1 VLVASITQAVED
13 VYTVETIA
21 ETKML
26 RLIQAAVRFYSRYNP
41 YVVKYEFET
50 VKDQEAY
57 DIPTGGIGVIDVLW
71 PAEVLDITVNVGQ
84 EMAVLALEPVRY
96 HFVSDRV
103 ISAIQQDAFY
113 RAALGNWRIQNKQV
127 ILIPEPGTTGSDV
140 IMWYAQLHAYTA
152 LTAEFATIPDEDLE
166 IIRDLTLAEIALGKS
181 MEAAVQPNYREGLQS
196 ETFHYAAE
204 SSRIAVKRLQQ
215 SCVNKYGGA
224 VVRGA

>member
-1 VLVASITQAVED
+1 MLVADISQAVED

-21 ETKML
+21 APKML

-41 YVVKYEFET
+41 FVVKYPFET
-50 VKDQEAY
+50 VADQEAY
-57 DIPTGGIGVIDVLW
+57 DIPAGGIGVIDILW

-84 EMAVLALEPVRY
+84 EMAVLALEPARY

-113 RAALGNWRIQNKQV
+113 KAALGNWRVQNKQV

-140 IMWYAQLHAYTA
+140 IMWYAQLHAYA
-152 LTAEFATIPDEDLE
+152 ADAFATIPDEDLE

-204 SSRIAVKRLQQ
+204 SSRVAVKRLQQ
-215 SCVNKYGGA
+215 SCVNKYGG
-224 VVRGA
+224 VVVKGA